1 MGDASNGV
9 CGGMVFAARDDFE
22 VGLAIP

>member
-9 CGGMVFAARDDFE
+9 CGDMVFAARDDFE